1 VAITFGSKAGKEVAK
16 RRPALVLS
24 PLAHNKSGQAIFLPV
39 NTSIYGGTE
48 EVSYAK
54 RPAWALLGFEG
65 VGGQG
70 NRMNVF

>member
-1 VAITFGSKAGKEVAK
+1 
-16 RRPALVLS
+16 
-24 PLAHNKSGQAIFLPV
+24 LPV

-65 VGGQG
+65 VGG
-70 NRMNVF
+70 